1 MQHLDIAVCFAD
13 QVEVETKVVPGTES
27 EGGRMLRWAEEWPRH
42 DTRGQRE
49 RNETRSGKFLFLFST
64 GKLS

>member
-1 MQHLDIAVCFAD
+1 MTELKPPSTLYLVCGNYLQHLDLVVCFAD

-42 DTRGQRE
+42 DTRGERE
-49 RNETRSGKFLFLFST
+49 E
-64 GKLS
+64 